1 MLGCNIAK
9 THFLNPNFIIIVA
22 RRSSCGALIQQN
34 NEQTI
39 NKPDYEDV
47 ESSSYEDPNLSVSPS
62 DITSIESTYKGH
74 KTKVFV
80 CQSLANLYTC
90 PKISTMSNSVS
101 NWVLTFTGV
110 PVLLLDLGT
119 TRSRTKR
126 YIEFDFIKRKNT
138 TKNHNTYNNI

>member
-1 MLGCNIAK
+1 MQQINED
-9 THFLNPNFIIIVA
+9 A
-22 RRSSCGALIQQN
+22 RFEENMDRNYQ
-34 NEQTI
+34 
-39 NKPDYEDV
+39 
-47 ESSSYEDPNLSVSPS
+47 DPNLSVTQQ
-62 DITSIESTYKGH
+62 DVTAIESTYKGH

-90 PKISTMSNSVS
+90 PKISTMSNSVT

-126 YIEFDFIKRKNT
+126 
-138 TKNHNTYNNI
+138 

>member
-1 MLGCNIAK
+1 MDRNY
-9 THFLNPNFIIIVA
+9 
-22 RRSSCGALIQQN
+22 Q
-34 NEQTI
+34 
-39 NKPDYEDV
+39 
-47 ESSSYEDPNLSVSPS
+47 DPNLSVTPQ
-62 DITSIESTYKGH
+62 DVTAIESTYKGH

-90 PKISTMSNSVS
+90 PKISTMSNSVT

-126 YIEFDFIKRKNT
+126 
-138 TKNHNTYNNI
+138 

>member
-1 MLGCNIAK
+1 MQQINED
-9 THFLNPNFIIIVA
+9 A
-22 RRSSCGALIQQN
+22 RFEENMDRN
-34 NEQTI
+34 NYQ
-39 NKPDYEDV
+39 
-47 ESSSYEDPNLSVSPS
+47 DPNLSVTPQ
-62 DITSIESTYKGH
+62 DITAIESTYKGH

-90 PKISTMSNSVS
+90 PKISTMSNSVT

-126 YIEFDFIKRKNT
+126 
-138 TKNHNTYNNI
+138 

>member
-1 MLGCNIAK
+1 MQQINED
-9 THFLNPNFIIIVA
+9 A
-22 RRSSCGALIQQN
+22 RFEVNVDRNYQ
-34 NEQTI
+34 
-39 NKPDYEDV
+39 
-47 ESSSYEDPNLSVSPS
+47 DPNLSVTPQ
-62 DITSIESTYKGH
+62 DITAIESTYKGH

-90 PKISTMSNSVS
+90 PKISTMSNSVT

-126 YIEFDFIKRKNT
+126 
-138 TKNHNTYNNI
+138 

>member
-1 MLGCNIAK
+1 MI
-9 THFLNPNFIIIVA
+9 TA
-22 RRSSCGALIQQN
+22 RRSSCGALIQQSN
-34 NEQTI
+34 DQ
-39 NKPDYEDV
+39 KMQ
-47 ESSSYEDPNLSVSPS
+47 ESSNGSNNGYQDPNLSVSSS
-62 DITSIESTYKGH
+62 DIAAIESTYKGH

-126 YIEFDFIKRKNT
+126 
-138 TKNHNTYNNI
+138 

>member
-1 MLGCNIAK
+1 M
-9 THFLNPNFIIIVA
+9 
-22 RRSSCGALIQQN
+22 QQ
-34 NEQTI
+34 I
-39 NKPDYEDV
+39 DEDSRF
-47 ESSSYEDPNLSVSPS
+47 EENMDRNYQDPNLSVTTQ
-62 DITSIESTYKGH
+62 DVTAIDSTYKGH

-90 PKISTMSNSVS
+90 PKISTMSNSVT

-126 YIEFDFIKRKNT
+126 
-138 TKNHNTYNNI
+138 